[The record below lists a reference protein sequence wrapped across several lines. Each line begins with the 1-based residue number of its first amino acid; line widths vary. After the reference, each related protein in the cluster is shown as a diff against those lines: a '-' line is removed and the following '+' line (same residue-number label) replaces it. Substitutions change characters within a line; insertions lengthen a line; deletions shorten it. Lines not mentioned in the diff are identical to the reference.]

1 MNLIYSNKEE
11 DSSSSMGSDLPPN
24 MRRNPFWVDTAQEKE
39 SIPTP
44 YDNNGIMEYPVTGL
58 SDMEDHE
65 YEIHG
70 SKRMLRGLRWRGEKC
85 CAHYS
90 LYFIVNFVDFTNSF
104 VSRCRSSCQSQ
115 KRRRM
120 LKLTLK

>member
-24 MRRNPFWVDTAQEKE
+24 MRRNPFWVDTAQRE
-39 SIPTP
+39 SMPTSN
-44 YDNNGIMEYPVTGL
+44 DNNGITENPVTGL

-120 LKLTLK
+120 LKFTF